1 MQKKNAKE
9 YAKLEENGKIEIP
22 IDFDDPEVAKELS
35 KFIEQNNPVLTF
47 QFPKNKKNT
56 MVIHFAKP
64 YSLEDD
70 VMDGAAPVGKEYNP
84 SEIPSYIR

>member
-1 MQKKNAKE
+1 MQMKKSAKE
-9 YAKLEENGKIEIP
+9 YAKLEEGGKIELP
-22 IDFDDPEVAKELS
+22 IDFDDPGVAKELS
-35 KFIEQNNPVLTF
+35 KFIEENKPVLTF

-64 YSLEDD
+64 NAGE
-70 VMDGAAPVGKEYNP
+70 GASEVGKDYNP

>member
-1 MQKKNAKE
+1 MQMKKSGKE
-9 YAKLEENGKIEIP
+9 YAKLEEDGKILLP
-22 IDFDDPEVAKELS
+22 VDFDDPKLAKELS
-35 KFIEQNNPVLTF
+35 KFIEQHNPVLTF

-64 YSLEDD
+64 DSGE
-70 VMDGAAPVGKEYNP
+70 GASEVGKDYDP

>member
-1 MQKKNAKE
+1 MQAKKNGKE

-35 KFIEQNNPVLTF
+35 KFIEKNNPVLTF

-56 MVIHFAKP
+56 MVIHFVKADSGEKE
-64 YSLEDD
+64 SD
-70 VMDGAAPVGKEYNP
+70 VGKDYNP